1 MMRSQ
6 NPEPSAS
13 SLNQGGSV
21 VLATSP
27 TMTGDAARRRGVLT
41 MDGGIPA
48 SAKFQHAIEFGSGD
62 ALRNVIPLPPAEAAL
77 DDSGYSLH
85 GTGPTAITCAL
96 GSPDAV
102 LGEVTRLS
110 PTVVWV
116 APREPQVDTSE
127 ARTFPVYLSFN
138 GVTIGPLNA
147 AFIRT
152 DADMPHAPVGL
163 QLVGVSVEQ
172 GREILGFLADALR
185 RGIAEPAASA
195 LPVQDII
202 VDPERIRSIFS
213 AICASGNKGVLRR
226 QGRVVRMVLER
237 FHASTGQLEWRTEE
251 STPDWGDPAYDID
264 VIGYNSAYRMRAET
278 GRGEGDRLFTTLP
291 AQLFRIRHRWHRRVP
306 APEGIRARFHHPLWR
321 EQGLLRREV
330 LDLSFSGLCVRCL
343 PQDLMFPGLL
353 PPLIELELGDGLM
366 VSVRGEI
373 RYVSGVRAD
382 GTVLCGLSVLP
393 YSSDEAR
400 WVRFVSQTMSPA
412 TRTSEGLVDQL
423 WDLFN
428 RSGFFSLGGSSPE
441 EFEELKLNFA
451 SLAKRAAEVP
461 QLFCQAVWPSERGIE
476 ATLSFTKP
484 YRHAWLGHQ
493 VAKRPGK
500 PPPGVQEAGQIMR
513 DIYLRTFEHPQS
525 DPDFHWVIA
534 YVEALN
540 PWIAKAHVRYAERQ
554 MESGAGLAFTRKI
567 QKMKAFSHEL
577 SGRDHREFEVGP
589 ATAGELSLLAATIAR
604 KFPTCYVESLDLT
617 RDRLDMTPVT
627 QKWKSFG
634 MERERSILVARR
646 HGIPYAAAVMELGQ
660 LGANLFRLLDNTR
673 MFSLVEDGTRAYSA
687 LMDAARNWYL
697 ARRRP
702 SFLYLREDEGGSYV
716 QECGL
721 HDGPDPY
728 MWIISSK
735 LVPDFLEHISELTI
749 GRRGAHSR

>member
-6 NPEPSAS
+6 NPEPSAC

-27 TMTGDAARRRGVLT
+27 TMTGVAARRRGVLT

-48 SAKFQHAIEFGSGD
+48 SAKFQHAVEFGSGD

-116 APREPQVDTSE
+116 APRVPQVDTSE
-127 ARTFPVYLSFN
+127 SRTFPIYLSFN
-138 GVTIGPLNA
+138 GVTIGPLNG

-163 QLVGVSVEQ
+163 QLVGVTLEQ
-172 GREILGFLADALR
+172 GRGILAFLADALR
-185 RGIAEPAASA
+185 RGVAEPAASA
-195 LPVQDII
+195 LPVQDTI

-213 AICASGNKGVLRR
+213 AK
-226 QGRVVRMVLER
+226 
-237 FHASTGQLEWRTEE
+237 
-251 STPDWGDPAYDID
+251 
-264 VIGYNSAYRMRAET
+264 T

-291 AQLFRIRHRWHRRVP
+291 TQLFRIRHRWHRRVA

-330 LDLSFSGLCVRCL
+330 LDLSFSGLCMRCQ

-353 PPLIELELGDGLM
+353 PPLIELELGDGQM

-554 MESGAGLAFTRKI
+554 METGAGLAFTRKI

-577 SGRDHREFEVGP
+577 SGRDHREFEVGL

-604 KFPTCYVESLDLT
+604 KFPNCYVESLDLT

>member
-1 MMRSQ
+1 MSSQ

-13 SLNQGGSV
+13 PVNQGGSV

-27 TMTGDAARRRGVLT
+27 TTNGVAARKRGVLT

-48 SAKFQHAIEFGSGD
+48 SSKFRHAIEFGSGD

-85 GTGPTAITCAL
+85 GSGPTAITCAV
-96 GSPDAV
+96 GRPDAV

-116 APREPQVDTSE
+116 APRQPLADPTES
-127 ARTFPVYLSFN
+127 RTFPVYLACN
-138 GVTIGPLNA
+138 GATIGPLNG

-152 DADMPHAPVGL
+152 DMDVPNAPVGL
-163 QLVGVSVEQ
+163 QLVGVTLEQ
-172 GREILGFLADALR
+172 GRQILGFLSDALR
-185 RGIAEPAASA
+185 QGVAVPAASA

-202 VDPERIRSIFS
+202 TDAERIRSIFT
-213 AICASGNKGVLRR
+213 AICAAGNKGVLRR

-237 FHASTGQLEWRTEE
+237 FHASSGQLEWRTEE
-251 STPDWGDPAYDID
+251 STPDFGEPAYDID
-264 VIGYNSAYRMRAET
+264 VIGYNSAYRLRVET
-278 GRGEGDRLFTTLP
+278 GRTEGDRLFTPLP
-291 AQLFRIRHRWHRRVP
+291 EELFRIRHRWHRRVP
-306 APEGIRARFHHPLWR
+306 APEGVHARFHHPLWR
-321 EQGLLRREV
+321 EQGLMRREV
-330 LDLSFSGLCVRCL
+330 LDLSFSGLCMRCQ
-343 PQDLMFPGLL
+343 PQDLLFPGLL
-353 PPLIELELGDGLM
+353 PPLIELELGDGQR

-373 RYVSGVRAD
+373 RYVSSLRAD

-428 RSGFFSLGGSSPE
+428 RSGFFSLGGSTPA
-441 EFEELKLNFA
+441 EFEELKQNFA

-461 QLFCQAVWPSERGIE
+461 QLFCNAVWPSERGIE

-484 YRHAWLGHQ
+484 YRNAWLGHQ
-493 VAKRPGK
+493 VAKRPGR
-500 PPPGVQEAGQIMR
+500 PPEGLKEAGAIMR
-513 DIYLRTFEHPQS
+513 DLYLRTFEHPQS
-525 DPDFHWVIA
+525 DPDFHWVVA

-540 PWIAKAHVRYAERQ
+540 PWINKAHVKYAQRQ
-554 MESGAGLAFTRKI
+554 MEAGSSLAYTRKI
-567 QKMKAFSHEL
+567 QKMKAFSNEL
-577 SGRDHREFEVGP
+577 TGRVHPYTVGP
-589 ATAGELSLLAATIAR
+589 ATASELSLLAATIAQQ
-604 KFPTCYVESLDLT
+604 FPECYVQSLDLT
-617 RDRLDMTPVT
+617 RDRLDMGPVT
-627 QKWKSFG
+627 AKWKSFG
-634 MERERSILVARR
+634 MERERTVLVARR
-646 HGIPYAAAVMELGQ
+646 DGVPHAAAVVELGQ

-673 MFSLVEDGTRAYSA
+673 LFSLLGDGTRAYSA
-687 LMDAARNWYL
+687 LLDAARRWYA
-697 ARRRP
+697 ARNRP
-702 SFLYLREDEGGSYV
+702 SFLYLREDEGGDYV

-728 MWIISSK
+728 LWIISAK

>member
-1 MMRSQ
+1 MMRTQ

-13 SLNQGGSV
+13 PVNQGGSV

-27 TMTGDAARRRGVLT
+27 TTNGVAARKRGVLT

-48 SAKFQHAIEFGSGD
+48 SSKFRHAIEFGSGD

-85 GTGPTAITCAL
+85 GTGPTAITCAV
-96 GSPDAV
+96 GRPDAV
-102 LGEVTRLS
+102 LGDVTRLS

-116 APREPQVDTSE
+116 APRQQLVDTTE
-127 ARTFPVYLSFN
+127 ARTFPVYLACN
-138 GVTIGPLNA
+138 GATIGPLNG

-152 DADMPHAPVGL
+152 DTDVPNAPVGL
-163 QLVGVSVEQ
+163 QLVGVTLEQ
-172 GREILGFLADALR
+172 GRQILGFLSDALR
-185 RGIAEPAASA
+185 QGVAVPAASA
-195 LPVQDII
+195 LPVQDTIS
-202 VDPERIRSIFS
+202 DPERIRSIFT
-213 AICASGNKGVLRR
+213 AICAAGNKGVLRR

-237 FHASTGQLEWRTEE
+237 FHATTGQLEWRTEE
-251 STPDWGDPAYDID
+251 STPDFGEPSYDID
-264 VIGYNSAYRMRAET
+264 VIGYNSAYRLRAEE
-278 GRGEGDRLFTTLP
+278 GRSEGDRLFTALP
-291 AQLFRIRHRWHRRVP
+291 AQLFRIRHRWHRRVT
-306 APEGIRARFHHPLWR
+306 APDGVHARFHHPLWR

-330 LDLSFSGLCVRCL
+330 LDLSFSGLCMRCQ
-343 PQDLMFPGLL
+343 PQDLLFPGLL
-353 PPLIELELGDGLM
+353 PPLIELELGDGHR

-412 TRTSEGLVDQL
+412 TRTSEGLVEEL

-428 RSGFFSLGGSSPE
+428 RSGFFSLGGSSPA
-441 EFEELKLNFA
+441 EFDELKLNFA
-451 SLAKRAAEVP
+451 SLAKRASEVP
-461 QLFCQAVWPSERGIE
+461 QLFCNAVWPSERGIE

-500 PPPGVQEAGQIMR
+500 PPAGVQEAGAIMR

-525 DPDFHWVIA
+525 DPDFHWVVA

-540 PWIAKAHVRYAERQ
+540 PWINKAHVKYAQRQ
-554 MESGAGLAFTRKI
+554 MESGSGLAYTRKI
-567 QKMKAFSHEL
+567 QKMKAYSHEMT
-577 SGRDHREFEVGP
+577 GRVHPYTVGP
-589 ATAGELSLLAATIAR
+589 ATPGELSLLAATVAQQ
-604 KFPTCYVESLDLT
+604 FPECYVESLDLT
-617 RDRLDMTPVT
+617 RDRLDMGPVT
-627 QKWKSFG
+627 AKWKSFG
-634 MERERSILVARR
+634 MERERTVLVARR
-646 HGIPYAAAVMELGQ
+646 DGVPCAAAVVELGQ

-673 MFSLVEDGTRAYSA
+673 LFSLLGDGTRAYSA
-687 LMDAARNWYL
+687 LLDAARRWYA
-697 ARRRP
+697 ARNRP
-702 SFLYLREDEGGSYV
+702 SFLYLREDEGGDYV

-728 MWIISSK
+728 LWIISSK